1 MPEKERQSKI
11 SKCCCHKKNR
21 NNILQLFNSIYYC
34 MICSTFTFNNIAYK
48 TIIPNNFKKIRENPP
63 NLHWLTK
70 QRNSYNFINKKDYLK
85 LRSSIIK
92 NIKKIC
98 SFFSLSLKTYFLSVE
113 YFDNICSKTK
123 VFSKN
128 TLFQIS
134 LICIN
139 LASKFIENKT
149 KSLEVQLVL
158 KEKASKNYLEDEI
171 YILQLLNYNLNIYTS
186 YDILMDILFYG
197 FIFENEDFN
206 YEKLNLFYFNI
217 EKILYTFSESNYYID
232 MTPKQIAISLI
243 AFSRKLLNL
252 NPFSENI
259 KKIFMIKD
267 SNENSYITGLKIIE
281 KKIKI
286 KNI

>member
-34 MICSTFTFNNIAYK
+34 IICSTFIFTNITYK

-70 QRNSYNFINKKDYLK
+70 ERDSYNFINKKDYLK

-171 YILQLLNYNLNIYTS
+171 YILQLLNYNLNIITS

-206 YEKLNLFYFNI
+206 YEKVNLIYFNI